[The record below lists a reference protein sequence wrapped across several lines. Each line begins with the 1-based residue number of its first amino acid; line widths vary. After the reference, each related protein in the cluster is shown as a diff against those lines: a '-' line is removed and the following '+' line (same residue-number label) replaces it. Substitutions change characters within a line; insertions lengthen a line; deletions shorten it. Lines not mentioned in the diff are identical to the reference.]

1 MVETSFWEWKVR
13 GSSPN
18 SEYTFSSL
26 LLKNLYRTCY
36 LDYSFHNNDVCMIN
50 LMSVKGAILYIT
62 WTKLSY
68 FNVRSPGQSFPVRPG
83 ADCIMTMSERK
94 SAVSR
99 WSLNSCFQLGRQG
112 YSITLTVF
120 IFRVIIVYNY
130 KEYSSIYTHY
140 FNSNI
145 DTCSLLLEIRERPS
159 QVRSIWCTR

>member
-1 MVETSFWEWKVR
+1 
-13 GSSPN
+13 
-18 SEYTFSSL
+18 
-26 LLKNLYRTCY
+26 
-36 LDYSFHNNDVCMIN
+36 
-50 LMSVKGAILYIT
+50 
-62 WTKLSY
+62 
-68 FNVRSPGQSFPVRPG
+68 
-83 ADCIMTMSERK
+83 MTMSERK

-130 KEYSSIYTHY
+130 KAYSSIYTHY

-159 QVRSIWCTR
+159 QSSFNMMYTLDKILSTVSLSSTTATKEMVIDLVIDSVV